1 VFSNFD
7 TWTARTTQ
15 RAQTSAADIIAA
27 EILLRRLDLALR
39 TPDAINIAIAQR
51 MGTTLL
57 TFDKKMA
64 AAARSIGTVVAK
76 A

>member
-1 VFSNFD
+1 
-7 TWTARTTQ
+7 
-15 RAQTSAADIIAA
+15 
-27 EILLRRLDLALR
+27 
-39 TPDAINIAIAQR
+39 
-51 MGTTLL
+51 MGATVV